1 MWIQS
6 FQLEIRKHRRSFIA
20 TACALLAGIFG
31 TVCIGVL
38 LNTWD
43 WLIGV
48 SGGVAMLV
56 VCIPFLAVLF
66 GSMTATSLRREP
78 EQPAEEPLPV
88 DPLVRVGGA
97 FLAGLF
103 FFLCLAVALPFLF
116 AFPDVFNYAYQSP
129 LMQLIFGPLFWWLVF
144 GVLHLFA
151 LSFVLGY
158 WLKQPI
164 LGSGLALLALALEV
178 YFPYKYLLSLHQMFW
193 DSMPVTV
200 MPYSFSYASFA
211 FCSAVGLG
219 CTCGA
224 IVLLARKLEIGRRLR
239 LGFVFAIILI
249 LIVPLI
255 ATTCNLYYHATHPP
269 YDTNE

>member
-1 MWIQS
+1 MLTQS
-6 FQLEIRKHRRSFIA
+6 LLLEIRKHRRSFIA
-20 TACALLAGIFG
+20 TSCVLLAGVFG
-31 TVCIGVL
+31 TVWIGVL

-56 VCIPFLAVLF
+56 FCIPFLAVLF

-78 EQPAEEPLPV
+78 EQPAEEPLPIN
-88 DPLVRVGGA
+88 PLVRVGGA

-129 LMQLIFGPLFWWLVF
+129 TVQLIFGPLFWWLVF
-144 GVLHLFA
+144 GVLHLYA
-151 LSFVLGY
+151 LAFLLSY

-164 LGSGLALLALALEV
+164 LGSGLALLVLALEV
-178 YFPYKYLLSLHQMFW
+178 YFPYQYLLSLHQMFW
-193 DSMPVTV
+193 DTYLLT
-200 MPYSFSYASFA
+200 PYPPSYASFA
-211 FCSAVGLG
+211 LCAAVGLVG
-219 CTCGA
+219 TCGA
-224 IVLLARKLEIGRRLR
+224 MVVLAKKLEIGVRLR
-239 LGFVFAIILI
+239 FGTILAIILL

-255 ATTCNLYYHATHPP
+255 ATACNLYYDAMHPP
-269 YDTNE
+269 YDTNTF